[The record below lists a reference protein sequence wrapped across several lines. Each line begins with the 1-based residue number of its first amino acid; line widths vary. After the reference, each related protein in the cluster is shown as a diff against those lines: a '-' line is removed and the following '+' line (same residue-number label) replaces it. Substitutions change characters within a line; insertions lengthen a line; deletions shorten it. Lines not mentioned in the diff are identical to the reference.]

1 MLHSMENR
9 MDFAQRLALAMELA
23 GLPKY
28 GGASQLARAIGTT
41 PQAPLQV
48 LKGESRAL
56 TAENTARAA
65 RFLKVDWFWLATGEG
80 RPQASL
86 DDETALDVGW
96 RFARLTEA
104 KQRLLLERLVELE
117 IQSVGC

>member
-1 MLHSMENR
+1 
-9 MDFAQRLALAMELA
+9 MDFAQRLAHAMELA

-65 RFLKVDWFWLATGEG
+65 RFLNVDWFWLATGEG
-80 RPQASL
+80 KAQPYL
-86 DDETALDVGW
+86 DEDAQEVGR
-96 RFARLTEA
+96 RFAALKRADQELVL
-104 KQRLLLERLVELE
+104 QRLAE
-117 IQSVGC
+117 IESAADRH

>member
-1 MLHSMENR
+1 
-9 MDFAQRLALAMELA
+9 MDFAQRLALALELA

-28 GGASQLARAIGTT
+28 GGPSQLARAIGTT

-65 RFLKVDWFWLATGEG
+65 KFLNVDWFWLATGEG
-80 RPQASL
+80 RPHPYLDEAAQEVARRFASL
-86 DDETALDVGW
+86 PGDRQPKVLKLLDE
-96 RFARLTEA
+96 
-104 KQRLLLERLVELE
+104 LER
-117 IQSVGC
+117 Q